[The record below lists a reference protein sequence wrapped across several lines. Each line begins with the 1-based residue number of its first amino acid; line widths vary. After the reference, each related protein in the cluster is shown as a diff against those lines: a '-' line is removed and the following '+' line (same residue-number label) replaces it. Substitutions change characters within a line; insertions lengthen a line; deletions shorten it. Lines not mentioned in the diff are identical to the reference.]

1 MLWNDSNE
9 KATTIKTTI
18 ILCYPGVYKHLYRP
32 TGRPGGEKNEVEGE
46 EMVVWTNTPKIS
58 YGIYCN
64 TLQVEKLDIVVQVLS
79 CALDAI

>member
-1 MLWNDSNE
+1 
-9 KATTIKTTI
+9 
-18 ILCYPGVYKHLYRP
+18 
-32 TGRPGGEKNEVEGE
+32 
-46 EMVVWTNTPKIS
+46 MVVWTNTPKIS